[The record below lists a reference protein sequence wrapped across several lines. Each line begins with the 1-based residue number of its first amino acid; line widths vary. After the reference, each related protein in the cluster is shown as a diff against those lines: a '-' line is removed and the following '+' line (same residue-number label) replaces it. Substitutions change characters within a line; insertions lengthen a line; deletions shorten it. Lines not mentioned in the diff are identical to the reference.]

1 MPLEVI
7 AGEDDYMVEHK
18 ESGAIFRFNYKEVD
32 ARGGAGTRVC
42 CVRTVPWCAEQVY
55 WNSRLSTEHL
65 RLVEEFAADSV
76 VCALRVCVYVC
87 VCVRCARM
95 AGVSCAVLFCSR
107 VVGGGAAAVVSPP
120 ARGGGD
126 AGDMFCGIGP
136 FAIPMAM
143 RGMTV
148 YANDLNPRSHFYL
161 MQNAKLNKARRGR
174 GPPASEGN
182 LLTHARA
189 CAPGGGSDP
198 RVLPGRARVLRG
210 DDVAPRAV

>member
-76 VCALRVCVYVC
+76 VCALRVCVCVCMCVC

-107 VVGGGAAAVVSPP
+107 GVGGRWWGRGGRQPACARRRRCRRHVLRDWPLRDPDGHARHDRVRERPEPALAFLPNAEREIEQGAPGAGAARE
-120 ARGGGD
+120 RG
-126 AGDMFCGIGP
+126 
-136 FAIPMAM
+136 
-143 RGMTV
+143 
-148 YANDLNPRSHFYL
+148 
-161 MQNAKLNKARRGR
+161 
-174 GPPASEGN
+174 
-182 LLTHARA
+182 
-189 CAPGGGSDP
+189 
-198 RVLPGRARVLRG
+198 
-210 DDVAPRAV
+210 